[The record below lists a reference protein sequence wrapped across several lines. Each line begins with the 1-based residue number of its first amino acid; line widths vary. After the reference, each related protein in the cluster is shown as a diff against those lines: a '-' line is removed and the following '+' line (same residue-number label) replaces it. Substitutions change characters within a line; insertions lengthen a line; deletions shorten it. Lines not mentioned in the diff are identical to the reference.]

1 MRTVS
6 TIHDILYNDKLF
18 YFVWKAN
25 PIRVGSDRNL
35 FFSPNG
41 VQFTLGNGFS
51 EYEHTHPPPIGS
63 VVTFQYQEVTNNGV
77 PRFPSFV
84 RVREDVTWDEVI
96 NNYNDDSKAKHIK
109 RSAADCNK
117 VSLKKLDYFG
127 ANRILQAPILFSRIK
142 AINVEDILSITPKS
156 KKSPATSPTKKNDTS
171 ANKSNGAA
179 NIGSKGNTGL
189 VPCKYGAGCYQKNP
203 AHFKQYSHPHINNNN
218 VNNNEDNEDEKAD
231 LDQDVKGH
239 DNLSEDDEVVNSKKE
254 DKMEVEED
262 GNDNNKDNDEEDKMD
277 QDDEESDLPP
287 PCKYGANCYR
297 KNPEHLKEFSHPP
310 KPGTQTA
317 PKTAT
322 ATLPKKATSTAPA
335 KSAAQPV
342 KKSTIQANNSDDENN
357 TSDHEQDK
365 KSSAAKVPQKKSQPT
380 ATKPVPVSL
389 KPATIADEKKKPT
402 ANNNKNNNTTVST
415 KVAPKSNF
423 NSTTSASGSSDGGK
437 SKHLNLSNTYTS

>member
-1 MRTVS
+1 
-6 TIHDILYNDKLF
+6 
-18 YFVWKAN
+18 
-25 PIRVGSDRNL
+25 
-35 FFSPNG
+35 
-41 VQFTLGNGFS
+41 
-51 EYEHTHPPPIGS
+51 
-63 VVTFQYQEVTNNGV
+63 
-77 PRFPSFV
+77 
-84 RVREDVTWDEVI
+84 
-96 NNYNDDSKAKHIK
+96 
-109 RSAADCNK
+109 
-117 VSLKKLDYFG
+117 
-127 ANRILQAPILFSRIK
+127 LFSRIK
-142 AINVEDILSITPKS
+142 AINVEDVLSITPKS
-156 KKSPATSPTKKNDTS
+156 KKSPATSPAKKNDTS

-179 NIGSKGNTGL
+179 NIGIKGNTGL

-218 VNNNEDNEDEKAD
+218 VNNDEYNEDEKAD
-231 LDQDVKGH
+231 LDQVADVKGN
-239 DNLSEDDEVVNSKKE
+239 DNLSEDDQVVNNKKE

-262 GNDNNKDNDEEDKMD
+262 GDDNHNDNDEEDKTD
-277 QDDEESDLPP
+277 QDDEESELPP

-342 KKSTIQANNSDDENN
+342 NKYTIQANNSDDENN

-380 ATKPVPVSL
+380 ATKPVPISS

-402 ANNNKNNNTTVST
+402 ANNNKNNNTTAST

-423 NSTTSASGSSDGGK
+423 NSATSASGSSDGGK
-437 SKHLNLSNTYTS
+437 SELQSIQYIYIVINMSSHSLVKRRALPDWAQTSLSDYQKKYLKSSTDDL